1 MKSVVVI
8 TGGANGLGREL
19 VAMLSPK
26 HHVIVLDID
35 GHSLS
40 RVAKKFSAQPFV
52 CDISNWLA
60 VESAIG
66 EITQKYKKIDY
77 LINCAGIYLQGQL
90 TTNDPKKIKKV
101 FEVNTLGTVNLCRF
115 VTPIMKKQKSGTII
129 NIISQAALYP
139 CESRSVYH
147 ASKWAITGFT
157 QCLQMDLSEQNI
169 SVTGIYPGLM
179 KTALFQKQGVPRDL
193 SHALELTEVANL
205 IEYVINLSPDTLI
218 TDIGIKNI
226 INPTNMDDN
235 TSVPQIGLD
244 INPDM
249 ITPQIGSP
257 SLTPPTTTT
266 DVPATPLPG
275 VIDITP
281 GASDQPQG
289 TGHLA
294 DLIPQ
299 PITTPAPVAQI
310 TPDVP
315 VTPPVILS
323 VAEGSPST
331 IITPPTSP
339 LAEDPDLVKLA

>member
-115 VTPIMKKQKSGTII
+115 VAPIMKKQKSGTII

-147 ASKWAITGFT
+147 ASKWAIDGFT
-157 QCLQMDLSEQNI
+157 KSLQPELAPYGI
-169 SVTGIYPGLM
+169 KVIGIYPGLM
-179 KTALFQKQGVPRDL
+179 DTKF
-193 SHALELTEVANL
+193 LTHSGFKRNMDSAIHPEEVAHL
-205 IEYVINLSPDTLI
+205 IEFIFKLPPHLTI
-218 TDIGIKNI
+218 PEIGIKH
-226 INPTNMDDN
+226 
-235 TSVPQIGLD
+235 LD
-244 INPDM
+244 
-249 ITPQIGSP
+249 
-257 SLTPPTTTT
+257 
-266 DVPATPLPG
+266 
-275 VIDITP
+275 
-281 GASDQPQG
+281 
-289 TGHLA
+289 HY
-294 DLIPQ
+294 
-299 PITTPAPVAQI
+299 
-310 TPDVP
+310 
-315 VTPPVILS
+315 
-323 VAEGSPST
+323 
-331 IITPPTSP
+331 
-339 LAEDPDLVKLA
+339 